1 MVMLSDHSMRASLQV
16 APLKLHKSR
25 SCDALASK
33 QQLQHQQQQL
43 QQQQDHP
50 ASSTKSS
57 YTSKHMTPPATPN
70 GSQEDLAAA
79 AADQQMPP
87 PVFHNFLRAFYPFH
101 PSYAMT
107 DSSVTLPLNEGD
119 VILVHSIHTNGWA
132 DGTLLVSGARG
143 WLPTNYCE
151 AYDPDEMRNLLKAL
165 LNFWD
170 LLRSTSVNDSE
181 IFGNQEFMK
190 GIIAGVRYLL
200 ERTHCLTRESA
211 MITRNDSLRRARKTL
226 LSELSAL
233 VKTAKRLQEAQ
244 KGVARPREDV
254 NDIIDEMIL
263 KAFKIVTKGVRFFDI
278 LEDDRRQRAPAV
290 TVMATVIEETY
301 IPPTPPAD
309 HMTTAATAS
318 ATTTTA
324 ATSTT
329 STTTSR
335 PPSSSSSSSTTN
347 APAGSRGLSTT
358 VGSPSSPKSHRMS
371 QNVKRLS
378 ANISHRVSLAGPSP
392 LSRPHHLV
400 SERLNKSHDTFLSH
414 LGSFIGRLHLQSQSR
429 PELAFAIKLSA
440 TSGGELLAVVDVVCG
455 QSTNAEMLARAR
467 DMMFERIRELVRA
480 AGQIIRHAVFQDAD
494 VIMPQDNSMLLMAA
508 TGCVKAAGECVA
520 KTKWAIERVGD
531 FECEFEAGDLGID
544 LAVLDIG
551 GDGPEHHGRRPS
563 VAPSVAETATTEAT
577 SVAAGREGEE
587 EEGGEQGKGIA
598 NDKPLPQLP
607 PANSSSSAHNSRPSS
622 VNNDGVSSVASS
634 VSSIRP
640 TLPPLPKLSTS
651 LLPGDDGN
659 GSYHRADSI
668 AVSSAGSSTTYL
680 SRDSEASLVSQT
692 STRAT
697 TPDHALGLK
706 LKPSMSELS
715 NAGSANNSNG
725 NNNDEVDDVESKMLE
740 KTYAH
745 ELMFNKEGQV
755 TGGSLP
761 ALVERLTT
769 HESTP
774 DATFVSTF
782 YLTFRLFCSPLKLAE
797 TLIDRFHY
805 VAEAPHMAG
814 PVRLRVYNAF
824 KGWLESHWRDETDRE
839 ALALIEPF
847 AQFEL
852 GAVLPSAGRRLLEL
866 AQRVS
871 KDIALVPRLVSSM
884 GKTNTS
890 IAQYIPADTPHPPL
904 AVTKGQINQLF
915 AWRNGGSNPTVLDFE
930 PLELAR
936 QLTIK
941 QMNIFCSIMPE
952 ELLASQWMKK
962 GGVDAPNV
970 KAMSALSTDLS
981 NLVAETILQ
990 YSEVKKRAAVIKQW
1004 IKVAHQCLELHNYD
1018 GLMAIICSLN
1028 SSTIS
1033 RLRKT
1038 WDFVSVKRREMLR
1051 TLQAI
1056 VEPAQNNKVLRTR
1069 LHDHVPPCLPFLG
1082 MFLTDLTFVDI
1093 GNPPTKQIPT
1103 LSGGSG
1109 GGGGGGG
1116 GGDGSEENGGGL
1128 TVVNFDKHTRTA
1140 KIIGE
1145 LQRFQIPYRLT
1156 EIPEMQDWMA
1166 SQIVRVRESDQGQV
1180 SYYRKSLLLEPREM
1194 AAMRPTLESQT
1205 SSASTMTMATAMT
1218 PTTTTSSSTA
1228 SSVTQRGGDLFGW
1241 MSRDRGASTPT
1252 PTPL

>member
-1 MVMLSDHSMRASLQV
+1 
-16 APLKLHKSR
+16 
-25 SCDALASK
+25 
-33 QQLQHQQQQL
+33 
-43 QQQQDHP
+43 
-50 ASSTKSS
+50 
-57 YTSKHMTPPATPN
+57 MTPPATPN

-309 HMTTAATAS
+309 H
-318 ATTTTA
+318 
-324 ATSTT
+324 
-329 STTTSR
+329 
-335 PPSSSSSSSTTN
+335 
-347 APAGSRGLSTT
+347 
-358 VGSPSSPKSHRMS
+358 VEMS

-587 EEGGEQGKGIA
+587 EEGGEQGKGSTSARSAADSMQSAVVPPTPHSNHQHPPHHQQRPSIA

-607 PANSSSSAHNSRPSS
+607 PAVAAAAAAAAAASGSDAAQPASILHRGRPSSQNSSSSAHNSRPSS

-651 LLPGDDGN
+651 LLPGDEYSPIDNTNQDGGDFHGSHSNNNINSGN

-1069 LHDHVPPCLPFLG
+1069 LHDH
-1082 MFLTDLTFVDI
+1082 
-1093 GNPPTKQIPT
+1093 
-1103 LSGGSG
+1103 
-1109 GGGGGGG
+1109 
-1116 GGDGSEENGGGL
+1116 
-1128 TVVNFDKHTRTA
+1128 
-1140 KIIGE
+1140 
-1145 LQRFQIPYRLT
+1145 
-1156 EIPEMQDWMA
+1156 DWMA
-1166 SQIVRVRESDQGQV
+1166 SQIVRVRESDQGQLQHQPTNQPTHGNPARLHV
-1180 SYYRKSLLLEPREM
+1180 SI
-1194 AAMRPTLESQT
+1194 
-1205 SSASTMTMATAMT
+1205 
-1218 PTTTTSSSTA
+1218 
-1228 SSVTQRGGDLFGW
+1228 D
-1241 MSRDRGASTPT
+1241 
-1252 PTPL
+1252 

>member
-16 APLKLHKSR
+16 APLKLQKSR
-25 SCDALASK
+25 SCDALAQK
-33 QQLQHQQQQL
+33 
-43 QQQQDHP
+43 QDHCNP
-50 ASSTKSS
+50 EPYST
-57 YTSKHMTPPATPN
+57 THMTPPATPN
-70 GSQEDLAAA
+70 GSQEDLAV
-79 AADQQMPP
+79 DNMPP

-151 AYDPDEMRNLLKAL
+151 SYDPEEMRNLLKAL

-211 MITRNDSLRRARKTL
+211 IITRNESLRRARKTL

-244 KGVARPREDV
+244 KGIVQPREDV

-290 TVMATVIEETY
+290 TVMATVIEEAY
-301 IPPTPPAD
+301 IPPTPPAEHVKFD
-309 HMTTAATAS
+309 ETHNAASRGPANGTPARGTPSQSGDPAHAS
-318 ATTTTA
+318 
-324 ATSTT
+324 
-329 STTTSR
+329 
-335 PPSSSSSSSTTN
+335 N
-347 APAGSRGLSTT
+347 APANKRLSTIK
-358 VGSPSSPKSHRMS
+358 SPASPNSHRMS
-371 QNVKRLS
+371 QNGKRLS
-378 ANISHRVSLAGPSP
+378 SSISHRVSLAGPSP

-440 TSGGELLAVVDVVCG
+440 TSGGELLAVVDIVTA
-455 QSTNAEMLARAR
+455 QSTNSDILGRAR
-467 DMMFERIRELVRA
+467 DMMFERIRELVIA

-544 LAVLDIG
+544 LSVLDLAHE
-551 GDGPEHHGRRPS
+551 PHHRRPS
-563 VAPSVAETATTEAT
+563 IAPSVAETTTTEAT
-577 SVAAGREGEE
+577 SVAGSTRSTDSVHSVVPPTPHHQKRPSIVA
-587 EEGGEQGKGIA
+587 A
-598 NDKPLPQLP
+598 DKPLPQLP
-607 PANSSSSAHNSRPSS
+607 QGDAAAHAHRRRPSSQNSSAPNSRPASF
-622 VNNDGVSSVASS
+622 NNDLATMGTSM
-634 VSSIRP
+634 SSIRP
-640 TLPPLPKLSTS
+640 SLPPLPKLSTS
-651 LLPGDDGN
+651 LLPADEYSPVENTAQDGDYN
-659 GSYHRADSI
+659 NSSRVDSM
-668 AVSSAGSSTTYL
+668 AASSAGSSSTYL
-680 SRDSEASLVSQT
+680 SRDSEASLISQT

-697 TPDHALGLK
+697 TPDHALALK

-715 NAGSANNSNG
+715 NGGVINE
-725 NNNDEVDDVESKMLE
+725 EVDDVESKMLE

-782 YLTFRLFCSPLKLAE
+782 YLTFRLFSSPIKLAE

-839 ALALIEPF
+839 ALGLIEPF
-847 AQFEL
+847 AQYEL

-890 IAQYIPADTPHPPL
+890 IAQYIPADTPHPAL
-904 AVTKGQINQLF
+904 AITKSQLHLLSV
-915 AWRNGGSNPTVLDFE
+915 WKNGGGNPTVLEFE
-930 PLELAR
+930 PLEIAR

-1038 WDFVSVKRREMLR
+1038 WDIVSLKRREMLR

-1093 GNPPTKQIPT
+1093 GNPATKQIPT
-1103 LSGGSG
+1103 LSG
-1109 GGGGGGG
+1109 
-1116 GGDGSEENGGGL
+1116 DGCEENGGGL

-1166 SQIVRVRESDQGQV
+1166 AQIVRVRESDPGNVQV
-1180 SYYRKSLLLEPREM
+1180 SYYRKSLLLEPREL
-1194 AAMRPTLESQT
+1194 AMRAPAEIQT
-1205 SSASTMTMATAMT
+1205 TA
-1218 PTTTTSSSTA
+1218 TTTSG
-1228 SSVTQRGGDLFGW
+1228 QRTGDLFGW
-1241 MSRDRGASTPT
+1241 MSRDRGTAT